1 MVTMPAAASPGARRS
16 VVAELE
22 GGLLRGADT
31 FPYFMLVAF
40 EASGLPR
47 FAALL
52 ALWPLLRLLE
62 LAGRGGLALRAAA
75 LVATAGVP
83 RAEVEAVSRAV
94 LPKFMADDVD
104 PRAWAAFGACE
115 GRRVVVATRLPRVMV
130 ERFAREHLGAHEVV
144 GCDLEYSRLRRCTG
158 LLRGGGGEA
167 VAGRVRALFAGGDR
181 PDLGIGRSEMARS
194 FLPLC
199 KVRHRSSSKVSHG
212 NSSFIV
218 NQFPCFFPPLGKTC
232 ASTARKFKRSAA
244 VAADFAPPRHHPC
257 AEKEYLLPVR
267 HGQM

>member
-1 MVTMPAAASPGARRS
+1 MVTVPSPRARRS

-40 EASGLPR
+40 EASGLLR

-62 LAGRGGLALRAAA
+62 LAGRGDLALRAAA

-104 PRAWAAFGACE
+104 PRAWAAFGSCE

-144 GCDLEYSRLRRCTG
+144 GCELEYSRLRRCTG
-158 LLRGGGGEA
+158 LLRGGGEGEA
-167 VAGRVRALFAGGDR
+167 VADRVHALFAGGDR

-194 FLPLC
+194 FLPFC
-199 KVRHRSSSKVSHG
+199 KVRHRSSSKVSHD
-212 NSSFIV
+212 NSSFLV
-218 NQFPCFFPPLGKTC
+218 NEFPCLFFSLGKTY
-232 ASTARKFKRSAA
+232 ASISNGNSNG
-244 VAADFAPPRHHPC
+244 V
-257 AEKEYLLPVR
+257 
-267 HGQM
+267 QQ